1 MRLHDRSEERA
12 ISSPRSKIVAGP
24 PSVLLALALLAPLLA
39 AAGVAPR
46 VAQPAQG
53 YDVLI
58 RDGRVLDGS
67 GNPWFRADVAVE
79 GDRIAA
85 IGDLRG
91 ATAGIELDATGL
103 YVAPGYIDVH
113 SHAAGGLANEQLA
126 GAETLL
132 YQGVTTV
139 VINPDGRSPDIGEQR
154 DEMLAHGIGVNAAPM
169 VGHGSTR
176 GDVIGSDDRQA
187 TPAELERMREIV
199 RAGMEEGAFGLSSG
213 LFYAPGSYAELSE
226 VIALAE
232 VAAEYGGVYASHI
245 RDEADYTIGV
255 VAAVDEV
262 IEVARRAGIP
272 GVVTH
277 VKALGPNVWGESRTI
292 VEHIEAAR
300 TEGVE
305 MYADQ
310 YPYEASST
318 GLSAALLPRWSQA
331 GGGEA
336 LAARFADPETRARI
350 RAAMV
355 ENLARRGGAGR
366 IQFVSGEGI
375 EGRTLQDLADEQ
387 AIDPIDVAVELLTG
401 GGGGS
406 IISHNMDAADV
417 HALMVQ
423 PWTMTASDGG
433 LPRFGAGKPHPRSY
447 GTFPRKIRM
456 YVLEEEVLPLAA
468 AIRSM
473 TSLPA
478 TAFRIADRGVLRAG
492 AFADVAV
499 FDLAR
504 VRDLATY
511 EDPHQ
516 YAEGV
521 VHLLVNGQ
529 VAIRDGQPTGVR
541 AGRALRRN
549 ETMVQRN
556 DGVGDRREPGVMPR
570 ADKTADGRAD
580 GPSSTTSSG
589 SLGDVLQDSVGL
601 AGDASGN
608 GQASVTSDGWP
619 QWGGPQRNFMV
630 DAFDLAESWPA
641 GGPRE
646 LWSRPLGLGHSTIAV
661 DEGLLFTMYRPA
673 AGDGAQF
680 AGREAVIA
688 LDGATGETVWEHA
701 YPARPLNFNFGAGP
715 HSTPLIVGERL
726 FTAGTNKQIHALDKR
741 SGEVLWSHDLV
752 AEYGAPPTL
761 IRPAVKAGYA
771 CSPLAWGDLVIV
783 TAGGEG
789 QSVMAFRQDD
799 GALAWSGGDFLIA
812 PSSPILIDV
821 GGQTQL
827 VVVGGQSVNGLDPDT
842 GEVLWSHP
850 HDTDGDMNNTTAVW
864 GDDDV
869 LFVSAAYDSGSRAL
883 RLTRTAAG
891 TTVEELWHT
900 RDMQVMFGSTIRLGD
915 FIYGSSGGFGPAF
928 ISALDLTDGS
938 IAWRERG
945 FARGSLLYA
954 GGKVLIL
961 DEDGALAL
969 AAVSP
974 EGLTVHA
981 RAEVLTGTA
990 WTAPTLVETTLY
1002 LRDRQVIKALDLGG

>member
-1 MRLHDRSEERA
+1 MRLHDRSEEHA
-12 ISSPRSKIVAGP
+12 ISSPGSKIGAGP

-58 RDGRVLDGS
+58 RGGRVLDGS
-67 GNPWFRADVAVE
+67 GNPWFYADVAVA

-91 ATAGIELDATGL
+91 ATAGIEIDAAGL

-113 SHAAGGLANEQLA
+113 SHAAGGLASEQLA

-154 DEMLAHGIGVNAAPM
+154 DEMLAHGIGVNATPM

-176 GDVIGSDDRQA
+176 GEVIGADDRQA
-187 TPAELERMREIV
+187 TAAELERMREIV

-213 LFYAPGSYAELSE
+213 LFYAPGSYAELAE

-300 TEGVE
+300 AEGVE

-336 LAARFADPETRARI
+336 LAARFADAETRARI

-387 AIDPIDVAVELLTG
+387 GIDPIDVAIELLG
-401 GGGGS
+401 SGGGGS

-417 HALMVQ
+417 HTLMVQ

-447 GTFPRKIRM
+447 GTFPRKIRQ

-478 TAFRIADRGVLRAG
+478 TAFRIADRGTLRAG
-492 AFADVAV
+492 AFADVVV

-529 VAIRDGQPTGVR
+529 LAVRDGQPTGVR
-541 AGRALRRN
+541 AGRALRRS
-549 ETMVQRN
+549 E
-556 DGVGDRREPGVMPR
+556 R
-570 ADKTADGRAD
+570 AAGGRSG

-589 SLGDVLQDSVGL
+589 SLGNVLQDSVEL
-601 AGDASGN
+601 AGDASEN
-608 GQASVTSDGWP
+608 GQASVATGGWP
-619 QWGGPQRNFMV
+619 QWGGPGRNFMV
-630 DAFDLAESWPA
+630 EAGGLAESWPD
-641 GGPRE
+641 GGPRQ
-646 LWSRPLGLGHSTIAV
+646 LWGRPLGLGHSTIAV

-680 AGREAVIA
+680 ADREAVIA
-688 LDGATGETVWEHA
+688 LDAATGETVWEHA

-715 HSTPLIVGERL
+715 HSTPLIVGERV
-726 FTAGTNKQIHALDKR
+726 FAAGTNKQIHALDKR
-741 SGEVLWSHDLV
+741 TGEVLWSHDLV

-771 CSPLAWGDLVIV
+771 CSPLAWGELVIV
-783 TAGGEG
+783 TAGGDG

-799 GALAWSGGDFLIA
+799 GSLAWKGGDFLIA

-821 GGQTQL
+821 DGETQL
-827 VVVGGQSVNGLDPDT
+827 VVVGGQTVNGLDPDS
-842 GEVLWSHP
+842 GELLWSHP

-864 GDDDV
+864 GDDGV

-900 RDMQVMFGSTIRLGD
+900 REMQVMFGSTIRLGD

-938 IAWRERG
+938 VAWRERG

-954 GGKVLIL
+954 GGMVLIL

-974 EGLTVHA
+974 DGLTIHA

-990 WTAPTLVETTLY
+990 WTAPTLVGTTLY

>member
-1 MRLHDRSEERA
+1 
-12 ISSPRSKIVAGP
+12 
-24 PSVLLALALLAPLLA
+24 
-39 AAGVAPR
+39 
-46 VAQPAQG
+46 
-53 YDVLI
+53 
-58 RDGRVLDGS
+58 
-67 GNPWFRADVAVE
+67 
-79 GDRIAA
+79 
-85 IGDLRG
+85 
-91 ATAGIELDATGL
+91 
-103 YVAPGYIDVH
+103 
-113 SHAAGGLANEQLA
+113 
-126 GAETLL
+126 
-132 YQGVTTV
+132 
-139 VINPDGRSPDIGEQR
+139 
-154 DEMLAHGIGVNAAPM
+154 
-169 VGHGSTR
+169 
-176 GDVIGSDDRQA
+176 
-187 TPAELERMREIV
+187 MREIV

-300 TEGVE
+300 AEGVE

-355 ENLARRGGAGR
+355 ENLARRGGADR
-366 IQFVSGEGI
+366 IQFVAGEGI
-375 EGRTLQDLADEQ
+375 EGRTLQELAAAQ
-387 AIDPIDVAVELLTG
+387 GVDPIDVAIELLTA

-406 IISHNMDAADV
+406 IISHNMDSADV
-417 HALMVQ
+417 HTLMVQ

-447 GTFPRKIRM
+447 GTFPRKIRG
-456 YVLEEEVLPLAA
+456 YVLDKEVLPLAA
-468 AIRSM
+468 AIRTM

-478 TAFRIADRGVLRAG
+478 TAFRIADRGTLRAG
-492 AFADVAV
+492 TFADVVV
-499 FDLAR
+499 FDLER
-504 VRDLATY
+504 VHDRATY
-511 EDPHQ
+511 EEPHQ
-516 YAEGV
+516 YAEGI

-529 VAIRDGQPTGVR
+529 LAMRDGQPTGVR
-541 AGRALRRN
+541 AGRALRRS
-549 ETMVQRN
+549 ERAV
-556 DGVGDRREPGVMPR
+556 DGGSVSFSVSRIRPAG
-570 ADKTADGRAD
+570 
-580 GPSSTTSSG
+580 SSTSSG
-589 SLGDVLQDSVGL
+589 GFGSAPQDAVVLADGV
-601 AGDASGN
+601 SGV
-608 GQASVTSDGWP
+608 GQASATMAGWP
-619 QWGGPQRNFMV
+619 QWGGPGRNFMV
-630 DAFDLAESWPA
+630 DDAGLAESWPA

-661 DEGLLFTMYRPA
+661 DGGVLYTMYRPA
-673 AGDGAQF
+673 ADDGAGF
-680 AGREAVIA
+680 APREAVIA
-688 LDGATGETVWEHA
+688 LDAATGETVWEHD
-701 YPARPLNFNFGAGP
+701 YPARPLNFRFGAGP
-715 HSTPLIVGERL
+715 HSTPLVVGERL

-741 SGEVLWSHDLV
+741 TGEVLWSHDLV
-752 AEYGAPPTL
+752 AEFGAPPTL

-783 TAGGEG
+783 TAGGDG

-799 GALAWSGGDFLIA
+799 GSLAWKGGDFLIA

-821 GGQTQL
+821 GGETQL

-864 GDDDV
+864 GDDGV

-883 RLTRTAAG
+883 HLTRTAAG

-928 ISALDLTDGS
+928 ISALNVTDGS

-945 FARGSLLYA
+945 FARASLLYA

-969 AAVSP
+969 AGVSP

-990 WTAPTLVETTLY
+990 WTAPTLVGTTLY
-1002 LRDRQVIKALDLGG
+1002 LRDRQVIKALELGG